1 MTSEPVWVSRVNY
14 QAIPS
19 CYELINADD
28 DSCEDSLSKGCMLT
42 QNEFANVNP
51 LERGRGNFN
60 SNFKDHVRRLRTE
73 EGVRDIQHTA
83 ASENNNR
90 VVINVSG
97 RRYETYEST
106 LARLPDS
113 LLGSLSKRAPY
124 YVSTSKELYFMRNR
138 DVFDSI
144 LFYYQS
150 GATNGG
156 ILVKPDGIPEETFEA
171 DVKFFE
177 LGQDAERKIGV
188 ETERRRHGGFETVSA
203 VTSHCQ
209 ACSSKIRNLFVP
221 NRTRKSSPLNRIID
235 VWTIFITVFFVVLLC
250 RETLPPI
257 RNALTLDQCCNQ
269 TETNT
274 SPRKR
279 EISFFWSLSEKC
291 CISWFTLEYVLRVF
305 SATDKTAYLLS
316 AQGIFDMLSFLPYLL
331 QIILRELVSKAEA
344 IVFQRIL
351 VFLTFFSVFKL
362 TRYSLGLQIL
372 LKTIQTSVKELVLLI
387 VCVVISLVLFSSVI
401 YYCETSDPSTAFTSI
416 PATFW
421 FIIVTMTTVG
431 YGDMTPT
438 TVAGKIFS
446 ALCAVF
452 GVCCILA
459 IPSTILVTNF
469 NFYYVK
475 QKEKSKKPKRPKNK
489 MTALRKWVTRFRT
502 VAL

>member
-19 CYELINADD
+19 CDEVINADD
-28 DSCEDSLSKGCMLT
+28 DSCEDCGMLT

-51 LERGRGNFN
+51 LERERGNFN

-106 LARLPDS
+106 LARLPES
-113 LLGSLSKRAPY
+113 LLGSPSKRAPY
-124 YVSTSKELYFMRNR
+124 YVSTSQELYFMRNR

-250 RETLPPI
+250 SETLPPI

-279 EISFFWSLSEKC
+279 ELSFFWSLSEKC

-331 QIILRELVSKAEA
+331 QIILRELVSEAEA

-401 YYCETSDPSTAFTSI
+401 YYCETSDQSTAFTSI

>member
-19 CYELINADD
+19 CDEVINADD
-28 DSCEDSLSKGCMLT
+28 DSCEDCGMLT

-51 LERGRGNFN
+51 LERERGNFN

-113 LLGSLSKRAPY
+113 LLGSPSKRAPY
-124 YVSTSKELYFMRNR
+124 YVSHSQELYFMRNR

-156 ILVKPDGIPEETFEA
+156 ILVKPDGIPEETFVA

-188 ETERRRHGGFETVSA
+188 ETGRRRHGGFETVSV

-250 RETLPPI
+250 SETLPPI

-331 QIILRELVSKAEA
+331 QIILRELVPKAEA

-401 YYCETSDPSTAFTSI
+401 YYCETSDQSTAFTSI